1 MKCSAFINSDLIDQD
16 DICAFNAH
24 DDEIRF
30 YSTETSG
37 FLSSEVVLILIE
49 LARNLGYDAVYDV
62 VKYVISRIILLVVKK
77 KPDECPTRF
86 EVACNVQKFTV
97 KADRSLTDQQMDQL
111 VDASAWM
118 LLSAWNG
125 EEQRDHGEQ

>member
-16 DICAFNAH
+16 DICAFNAY
-24 DDEIRF
+24 DDEIHF
-30 YSTETSG
+30 CSAEISG
-37 FLSSEVVLILIE
+37 FLPLEVMLILIE
-49 LARNLGYDAVYDV
+49 LARNLGYDAAYDA

-86 EVACNVQKFTV
+86 EVACNDQKFTV
-97 KADRSLTDQQMDQL
+97 KANRSLTDQQMEQL
-111 VDASAWM
+111 VDASARM
-118 LLSAWNG
+118 LLSEWNG